1 MSGWAAAVDDLDR
14 ALAAESS
21 PRGADRHGG
30 DAS

>member
-14 ALAAESS
+14 AFVDESS